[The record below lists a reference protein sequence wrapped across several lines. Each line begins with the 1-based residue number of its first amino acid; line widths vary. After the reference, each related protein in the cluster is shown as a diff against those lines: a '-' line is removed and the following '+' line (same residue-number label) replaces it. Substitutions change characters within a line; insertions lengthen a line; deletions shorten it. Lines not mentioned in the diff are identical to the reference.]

1 MAGYCF
7 IVIPTGLVHPEVS
20 SLAGRKSGGTP
31 NDFNSIR
38 ALVGLPISLQ
48 FLPNPPG
55 GRTPLRGLHVGSG
68 AEPMVA
74 DFA

>member
-55 GRTPLRGLHVGSG
+55 GQDTAARPARGEWRRAHGR
-68 AEPMVA
+68 
-74 DFA
+74 